1 MMKITD
7 IKAYVLEAKLPKD
20 KQFVWA
26 QARVTSRV
34 ATLVEIFTDDGI
46 IGLGEAFGFSPLA
59 IKAVIEGR
67 FKEILI
73 GENPFDINR
82 LWDKLYTAT
91 RMEGQKGIAVQA
103 LSAVDIALWDIK
115 GKFYDTPVSNLLGG
129 CYRDRVATY
138 PTGLYRRVMVKDQTV
153 ALIEEA
159 RGYLDFG
166 FKAMKLKVGFGLQD
180 DLDTIHAIRE
190 AIGPEPRLMLDANC
204 AYTAGEA
211 IWLAQRIQDCDIYW
225 FEEPMPPEDIQGHL
239 EFKRKAGIMLAAGE
253 SEFTRYGCR
262 ELIAKRAVDI
272 IQPDTCGAGGLS
284 EMMRIIALA
293 TAWNVRCIPHVWGTG
308 VGLAANL
315 QLQAAM
321 PHFPTSL
328 FPEESLIEFDRSP
341 NPLREE
347 LVEEEFNIEGT
358 RLLIPERPGL
368 GVTLNKAVVKKYL
381 VE

>member
-204 AYTAGEA
+204 AYTAAEA
-211 IWLAQRIQDCDIYW
+211 VWLAQRIQDCDIYW

>member
-7 IKAYVLEAKLPKD
+7 IKAYVLEAKLPED

-34 ATLVEIFTDDGI
+34 ATLVEIFTDNGI

-67 FKEILI
+67 FKELLI
-73 GENPFDINR
+73 GEDPFDINR
-82 LWDKLYTAT
+82 LWDNLYTAT

-115 GKFYDTPVSNLLGG
+115 GKFYNTPVSNLLGG

-138 PTGLYRRVMVKDQTV
+138 PTGLYRRVKVKDQTA

-159 RGYLDFG
+159 HSYLDFG
-166 FKAMKLKVGFGLQD
+166 FKAMKLKVGYGLQD

-204 AYTAGEA
+204 AYNAAEA
-211 IWLAQRIQDCDIYW
+211 VWLAQRIQDCDIYW

-347 LVEEEFNIEGT
+347 LVEEEFIMEGT

>member
-1 MMKITD
+1 VKIRD
-7 IKAYVLEAKLPKD
+7 IKAYVLEAKLPED

-26 QARVTSRV
+26 QAAVTSRV
-34 ATLVEIFTDDGI
+34 ATLVEIYTDDGI
-46 IGLGEAFGFSPLA
+46 VGVGEAFGFSPLA
-59 IKAVIEGR
+59 IKAVIERR
-67 FKEILI
+67 FKELLV

-115 GKFYDTPVSNLLGG
+115 GKFYNAPVSDLLGG

-138 PTGLYRRVMVKDQTV
+138 PTGLYRRVKVKDQTA

-166 FKAMKLKVGFGLQD
+166 FGAMKLKVGYGLHD
-180 DLDTIHAIRE
+180 DLEKIHAIRE
-190 AIGPEPRLMLDANC
+190 AIGPEARLMLDANC
-204 AYTAGEA
+204 AYNAAEA
-211 IWLAQRIQDCDIYW
+211 IWLAHRIQDCDIYW
-225 FEEPMPPEDIQGHL
+225 FEEPMPPEDIQGYL
-239 EFKRKAGIMLAAGE
+239 EFKRKAGMMLAAGE

-284 EMMRIIALA
+284 EMMRIIALS
-293 TAWNVRCIPHVWGTG
+293 TAWNIRCIPHVWGTA

-321 PHFPTSL
+321 PHFPMSL

-347 LVEEEFNIEGT
+347 LVEEEFLMDGT

-368 GVTLNKAVVKKYL
+368 GVTLNKEVMAQYL
-381 VE
+381 VD

>member
-129 CYRDRVATY
+129 CYRDR
-138 PTGLYRRVMVKDQTV
+138 
-153 ALIEEA
+153 
-159 RGYLDFG
+159 
-166 FKAMKLKVGFGLQD
+166 
-180 DLDTIHAIRE
+180 
-190 AIGPEPRLMLDANC
+190 
-204 AYTAGEA
+204 
-211 IWLAQRIQDCDIYW
+211 
-225 FEEPMPPEDIQGHL
+225 
-239 EFKRKAGIMLAAGE
+239 
-253 SEFTRYGCR
+253 
-262 ELIAKRAVDI
+262 
-272 IQPDTCGAGGLS
+272 
-284 EMMRIIALA
+284 
-293 TAWNVRCIPHVWGTG
+293 
-308 VGLAANL
+308 
-315 QLQAAM
+315 
-321 PHFPTSL
+321 
-328 FPEESLIEFDRSP
+328 
-341 NPLREE
+341 
-347 LVEEEFNIEGT
+347 
-358 RLLIPERPGL
+358 
-368 GVTLNKAVVKKYL
+368 
-381 VE
+381 